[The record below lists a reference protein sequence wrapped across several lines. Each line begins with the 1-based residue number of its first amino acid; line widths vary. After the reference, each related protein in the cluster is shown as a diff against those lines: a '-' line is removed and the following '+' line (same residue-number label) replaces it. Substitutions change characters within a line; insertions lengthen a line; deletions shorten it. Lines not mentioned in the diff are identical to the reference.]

1 MQDLTP
7 EGLRIMAD
15 VAQRHGVSADA
26 AVALLGALA
35 EGNGRQAQFNH
46 PDLGGMGQWSQG
58 GMIMVG
64 DMFNHGL
71 KHRVDALCNELAGLL
86 DSQPSLTTVARQSQ
100 SQGRSG
106 VGVSLFVAGSGSAGQ
121 WWPAELGSPASTGAQ
136 NDLRYAFFPSPRRLA
151 IQQDGRVRVYDTGE
165 HRLSG
170 FSQQQSGDQSLTFTS
185 QFGLVS
191 VADLPLIHPRGDPPQ
206 DQPRS
211 VSAASPPQTSEGI
224 PPAAAARCDARRASC
239 DGRHSEHDRTSG
251 AAAPER
257 HPHRGG
263 IFGEKGRAFASH
275 LKATWG
281 EGHCNVPA
289 RLKLRPSPRPGRA
302 SMSWRCGARGRRRRP
317 GLRKVNPVR
326 KNDMGK
332 H

>member
-26 AVALLGALA
+26 AVTLLGALA

-106 VGVSLFVAGSGSAGQ
+106 VEVSLFVAGSGSAGQ

-211 VSAASPPQTSEGI
+211 ASAASPPQTSEGI
-224 PPAAAARCDARRASC
+224 PPAAAV
-239 DGRHSEHDRTSG
+239 
-251 AAAPER
+251 AAPAATPAAPLATDDILNTIER
-257 HPHRGG
+257 LAQLRQKD
-263 IFGEKGRAFASH
+263 ILTEEEFSAK
-275 LKATWG
+275 KA
-281 EGHCNVPA
+281 E
-289 RLKLRPSPRPGRA
+289 LLRRI
-302 SMSWRCGARGRRRRP
+302 
-317 GLRKVNPVR
+317 
-326 KNDMGK
+326 
-332 H
+332 